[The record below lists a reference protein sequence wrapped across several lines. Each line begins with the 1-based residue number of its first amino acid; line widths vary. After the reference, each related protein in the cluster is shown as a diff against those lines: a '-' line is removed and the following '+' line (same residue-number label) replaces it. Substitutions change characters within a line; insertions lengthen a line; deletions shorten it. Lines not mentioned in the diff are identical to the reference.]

1 MSKSLYLITILSVVL
16 FISKTSF
23 GQSLKKEVG
32 ICGKSFSA
40 VLKVAPKTDPVF
52 SDAFIIEDEFCDNGR
67 YEQGANYIISLYN
80 AKDELIYDKRVFLNT
95 LTFNEVADPKTGV
108 FKKTKIVEGTNSRIL
123 KFPISKEMGDV
134 TSYKIES
141 LESKK
146 TYEKK
151 KIKW

>member
-1 MSKSLYLITILSVVL
+1 MYLITILSVVL

-32 ICGKSFSA
+32 ICGRSFTT
-40 VLKVAPKTDPVF
+40 VFKIAPKVDPVF
-52 SDAFIIEDEFCDNGR
+52 SDSFIVEEEFCDNGR

-80 AKDELIYDKRVFLNT
+80 ANDQLVYDKRVFLNA
-95 LTFNEVADPKTGV
+95 LTFKESADPKTGV
-108 FKKTKIVEGTNSRIL
+108 FKKTKIVEGANSRIL
-123 KFPISKEMGDV
+123 KFPVSKEMGEV

-141 LESKK
+141 LEAKK